1 MFNFLEN
8 LWSSSDEQEHEN
20 NNKSWLDFSFME
32 DTQEKTAFENAKQ
45 EATSEEGLKLKESVS
60 SSYSSP
66 EDTARIKFGLNQ
78 TGYFDDEPTTIPNQK
93 MIEGIKN
100 FQKDNGLNVD
110 GYIKPQGETITAMNS
125 KLKDFYANKKHESG
139 TEKGEKEFIRWQLRE
154 NKEEKQEMAKPKPLT
169 EPSSL
174 MPKQTKLSEQNLFT
188 RAIEHLRK
196 EENDKD
202 FIYLDTKG
210 KKTVGVGTNVDD
222 RKKFMSINWQKDNR
236 PATEQEKNEAF
247 EIFENIIQRKEYG
260 QRYGAKRYENKSS
273 LRISKET
280 SDKLLKE
287 HLKDDLI
294 SLRKTFTEFDS
305 FPEELQDVLLD
316 IKYNV
321 GNVSD
326 EKWPKLHKGIKN
338 RDLNSI
344 LKNVHRKDVPE
355 RRNIWAEDKIR
366 AIKKW

>member
-1 MFNFLEN
+1 M
-8 LWSSSDEQEHEN
+8 
-20 NNKSWLDFSFME
+20 
-32 DTQEKTAFENAKQ
+32 
-45 EATSEEGLKLKESVS
+45 
-60 SSYSSP
+60 
-66 EDTARIKFGLNQ
+66 
-78 TGYFDDEPTTIPNQK
+78 
-93 MIEGIKN
+93 
-100 FQKDNGLNVD
+100 
-110 GYIKPQGETITAMNS
+110 
-125 KLKDFYANKKHESG
+125 AN
-139 TEKGEKEFIRWQLRE
+139 
-154 NKEEKQEMAKPKPLT
+154 PKPLT

-174 MPKQTKLSEQNLFT
+174 MPKQTKLSEQNLLA
-188 RAIEHLRK
+188 RAREHLRD
-196 EENDKD
+196 EEGFKD

-247 EIFENIIQRKEYG
+247 EVFERAKKRKEYG

-280 SDKLLKE
+280 SDKLLND
-287 HLKDDLI
+287 HLNDDLI
-294 SLRKTFTEFDS
+294 SLRKTFTEFDN
-305 FPEELQDVLLD
+305 FPEKLQDVLLD

-355 RRNIWAEDKIR
+355 SRNLWAEDKIR

>member
-1 MFNFLEN
+1 MFKFLEN
-8 LWSSSDEQEHEN
+8 LWNESDEKESES

-32 DTQEKTAFENAKQ
+32 DTQEKSAFETAKQ
-45 EATSEEGLKLKESVS
+45 EATSEDGLKLNESVS

-66 EDTARIKFGLNQ
+66 EDTARVKFGLNQ

-110 GYIKPQGETITAMNS
+110 GYLKPQGETITAMNS

-154 NKEEKQEMAKPKPLT
+154 NKKEKQDMMNPQPKAETPSLT
-169 EPSSL
+169 A
-174 MPKQTKLSEQNLFT
+174 KQTKLSEQNLLA
-188 RAIEHLRK
+188 RAREHLRK
-196 EENDKD
+196 EENDLPH
-202 FIYLDTKG
+202 IYLDTKG
-210 KKTVGVGTNVDD
+210 YKTVGVGTNIDD
-222 RKKFMSINWQKDNR
+222 RKKFISIDWQKDNR
-236 PATEQEKNEAF
+236 PATEQEKSEAF
-247 EIFENIIQRKEYG
+247 EVFERVKRRKEYG
-260 QRYGAKRYENKSS
+260 QKYGAKWYKDKSP

-280 SDKLLKE
+280 SDKLLNE
-287 HLKDDLI
+287 HLNNDLI
-294 SLRKTFTEFDS
+294 SLRKTFVEFDS

-321 GNVSD
+321 GNVSN
-326 EKWPKLHKGIKN
+326 EKWPKLHEGIKN
-338 RDLNSI
+338 INLNAI
-344 LKNVHRKDVPE
+344 LNNVHRQDVPAK
-355 RRNIWAEDKIR
+355 RNKWAEDRIR